1 MTIIQLIISLVI
13 LGTLYVRMIRREVP
27 KPIGKMQAVVPV
39 LLGVLSILVS
49 FLIMIGIGLL
59 ALAVG
64 YSTCNIANPVLKALV
79 GAFLGAGLAEE
90 LAKLL
95 MILLSFRLFRPKNLY
110 ESILIGAAVGTGFTV
125 HEEVLYAGSLAG
137 IGRMVTVAMH
147 MVYGVIMTYRLGMAR
162 YKKLRGE
169 SGVNK
174 DRVLALVFPVLLHTV
189 YDACTV
195 FNPAIDALEGD
206 DVLQLASIIIGAVAL
221 LVGTAW
227 QVLVLV
233 QLKKHAANY
242 SAMAMIPYGGEE
254 SEALSAEQ
262 R

>member
-1 MTIIQLIISLVI
+1 MTIIQMIIALAI
-13 LGTLYVRMIRREVP
+13 LGILYVRMIRREVP
-27 KPIGKMQAVVPV
+27 KPIGKMQSAVPV

-49 FLIMIGIGLL
+49 FLITIGMGLL
-59 ALAVG
+59 ALAAG
-64 YSTCNIANPVLKALV
+64 RSAGNIANPVLKALAR
-79 GAFLGAGLAEE
+79 AFLGAGLAEE

-110 ESILIGAAVGTGFTV
+110 EYILIGAAVGTGFTI

-147 MVYGVIMTYRLGMAR
+147 MVYGVIMAYRLGMAR

-174 DRVLALVFPVLLHTV
+174 ERVLALALPVLLHTV
-189 YDACTV
+189 YDASTV
-195 FNPAIDALEGD
+195 FNPAIDALED
-206 DVLQLASIIIGAVAL
+206 NDALQLASIVIGVAAL
-221 LVGTAW
+221 LVGAVW

-233 QLKKHAANY
+233 RLKKQAANY
-242 SAMAMIPYGGEE
+242 SAMATIPDGGEK
-254 SEALSAEQ
+254 SEVLSAG
-262 R
+262 

>member
-1 MTIIQLIISLVI
+1 MTIIQMLIALAI
-13 LGTLYVRMIRREVP
+13 LGILYVRMIRREVP
-27 KPIGKMQAVVPV
+27 KPIGKMQSVVPV

-49 FLIMIGIGLL
+49 FLIMIGMGLL
-59 ALAVG
+59 VLAAG
-64 YSTCNIANPVLKALV
+64 RSPGNIANPVLKALAR
-79 GAFLGAGLAEE
+79 AFLGAGLAEE

-110 ESILIGAAVGTGFTV
+110 EYILIGAAVGTGFTI

-147 MVYGVIMTYRLGMAR
+147 MVCGVIMAYRLGMAR

-174 DRVLALVFPVLLHTV
+174 ERVLALVLPVLLHTV
-189 YDACTV
+189 YDAGTV

-206 DVLQLASIIIGAVAL
+206 GALQLASIAIGAAVL
-221 LVGTAW
+221 LAGAVW

-233 QLKKHAANY
+233 QLKKQAANY
-242 SAMAMIPYGGEE
+242 SAMATIPDNGEK
-254 SEALSAEQ
+254 SEVLSAG
-262 R
+262 